1 MLATTLD
8 NSTLN
13 DYNNALLYMNISA
26 TGQRP
31 NSNSTHNTTFTHEN
45 FFHATSLAQ
54 AKLVDPGL
62 ELTYDNA
69 TETFT
74 VEAKTG
80 IAVWTWLDY
89 PAGPLLNFEDNG
101 FLLLPG
107 RKREVGVTVKRDGT
121 GGEWVGGVTV
131 GSLWDNWVG

>member
-8 NSTLN
+8 NSTLDGD

-31 NSNSTHNTTFTHEN
+31 NTNSSNTTFTHEN

-54 AKLVDPGL
+54 ARLVDPGL
-62 ELTYDNA
+62 ELTFDNE

-80 IAVWTWLDY
+80 VAVWTWLDY
-89 PAGPLLNFEDNG
+89 SAGPLVNFEDNG

-107 RKREVGVTVKRDGT
+107 QEEGGGGYGEEGWDGWGVGAWGY
-121 GGEWVGGVTV
+121 GGEFVG
-131 GSLWDNWVG
+131 